1 MRQRYY
7 RKFRHRTTGMRI
19 LRIPQEL
26 MPRIAFLA
34 LVQTKNP
41 TFADLRKVGP
51 IGHPEYSLEQIQRVR
66 GVVHVVKSV
75 PFKC

>member
-7 RKFRHRTTGMRI
+7 RKFTHRTTGMRI
-19 LRIPQEL
+19 LKNLCLESLSWLLYKQ
-26 MPRIAFLA
+26 
-34 LVQTKNP
+34 NP

-51 IGHPEYSLEQIQRVR
+51 IRHSQDSLEQIQRVS

-75 PFKC
+75 PFKY